1 MAPDCGGFLS
11 KVTQT
16 RRGSPEMPIC
26 LGYFL
31 RCDLHTFQESV
42 RLRIGRAGD
51 VPMPSLSTFLCRDSA
66 PRSYFLPFHLDASH
80 YPRIGQHGF
89 TADAHAAGR
98 SVMVKSRALILYIQL
113 INLQCTGTAT
123 PNFTC
128 FDVFNESCRSA
139 VEPLLSPTLR
149 RGHLCLAVSSIIKRV
164 FEFVNTGIDSFDSF
178 LPYVPRLSLC
188 CSRKY

>member
-66 PRSYFLPFHLDASH
+66 PRSHFLPFHLDASH

-98 SVMVKSRALILYIQL
+98 SVMVARHLPILKSHALYIQL
-113 INLQCTGTAT
+113 IKLECTCSAT

-128 FDVFNESCRSA
+128 FEV
-139 VEPLLSPTLR
+139 L
-149 RGHLCLAVSSIIKRV
+149 
-164 FEFVNTGIDSFDSF
+164 
-178 LPYVPRLSLC
+178 
-188 CSRKY
+188 